1 MLSHIVSDIHEH
13 YVTEILK
20 PQLGKPGAAKPTSSS
35 DLDGD
40 GNVDSFEKKVR
51 QFVYDVRHLVRKNNI
66 PVEKAFQMRSAKTN
80 HGAAVVKTAKEKLG
94 IKSGGTAP
102 VSEEVDGEKLYSV
115 VIRYKNGTTYRKRTS
130 RSEINRLRSN
140 PNVSSVEMTKYGVDG
155 LAKKDYDGDGKDTRG
170 KTSKKK
176 LKSHG
181 LGEGFSNWRGD
192 LCEIDGEIENKKQ
205 TQITDKKVKNKIV
218 INPPLNL
225 ETHIQNLGGE
235 LINITENII
244 SDYNEID
251 IFSELNEHEI
261 SFLNDNLIDK
271 ILEEVFYEFI
281 EEGYDIDE
289 IVDILT
295 ENIDINV
302 DILNE
307 AKVTYG
313 HDTENETKT
322 DRLGKVKSGIK
333 RIGKALA
340 RGAGYVSG
348 AAVRGAKSAVK
359 EFGSGYEKGRKR
371 SSDTESSDS
380 ESRTRTRTRTSR
392 STPGLLSRIGT
403 KLKSGLKKVVGKT
416 ARSVSRGARNI
427 ARSVGEEVELWV
439 NELVEEGYD
448 LSDYTWDE
456 MYEFYLDESGLSQ
469 DTIRSARTKRQA
481 RIDADVEAG
490 RHGAAGKGMDKL
502 DRTKRQLSINKPRW
516 PGDSGR
522 STRPG
527 ESGVNKEEVEISEK
541 ITADTDMGTAIKDF
555 YGSDS
560 PQLAGRTK
568 EERREAAIAAVLTAR
583 RGGKKL
589 GEAIV
594 DQPTLAD
601 DKVRDTQNDAI
612 KKQQMQNMKAIQKKK
627 EQLERQKLRL
637 QQQDKL
643 PMHSNSY
650 EPEGELIGEGRKSNR
665 RPDRLSPSKG
675 KNYADRQIQSISWHD
690 KATRG
695 KFIPGMTTNSYE
707 PDGKLVDEG
716 KKKDG
721 SYLETDMQKRGEANV
736 KAIEDMKKTKDYA
749 DMVKSAR
756 KSMGVDEAIAG
767 LRPAS
772 ERTKNTI
779 TSAQR
784 KKQEQERKRKE
795 ELAHK
800 ARLVIA
806 GITKTAKT
814 GEVTQS
820 KPKSDAPESNRKL
833 KPGQKKDTLA
843 VKADKIIS
851 SSYEPEGEVV
861 DEARRSEKEGKG
873 SPEFQLSYPG
883 RKVQKERGDKGGRH
897 WQSGGEGGSTTERG
911 RKKSDQYSQTQ
922 RLRRLS
928 NYPEKPGKYSEMQRT
943 KRGGD
948 IGSRFD

>member
-20 PQLGKPGAAKPTSSS
+20 PQLGKTGAAKPTSSS

-115 VIRYKNGTTYRKRTS
+115 VIKYKNGTTYRKRTS
-130 RSEINRLRSN
+130 RSEINKLRSN

-155 LAKKDYDGDGKDTRG
+155 LAKKDYDGDGKIESPSKEHAGAVHNAIQRKKGGVPDGQDTRG

-205 TQITDKKVKNKIV
+205 TQIKEKKVKNKIV

-340 RGAGYVSG
+340 KGAGYVSG
-348 AAVRGAKSAVK
+348 AAVRGAKSAAK
-359 EFGSGYEKGRKR
+359 EFGSGYEKSRKR

-427 ARSVGEEVELWV
+427 ARSVGEEVE
-439 NELVEEGYD
+439 
-448 LSDYTWDE
+448 
-456 MYEFYLDESGLSQ
+456 
-469 DTIRSARTKRQA
+469 
-481 RIDADVEAG
+481 
-490 RHGAAGKGMDKL
+490 
-502 DRTKRQLSINKPRW
+502 
-516 PGDSGR
+516 
-522 STRPG
+522 
-527 ESGVNKEEVEISEK
+527 ISEK

-594 DQPTLAD
+594 DQPTPAD
-601 DKVRDTQNDAI
+601 DKVRDTQNAAI
-612 KKQQMQNMKAIQKKK
+612 KKQQMQNMKAIQRKR
-627 EQLERQKLRL
+627 EQLERQKLKL

-643 PMHSNSY
+643 PMHSDSY
-650 EPEGELIGEGRKSNR
+650 EPE
-665 RPDRLSPSKG
+665 
-675 KNYADRQIQSISWHD
+675 
-690 KATRG
+690 
-695 KFIPGMTTNSYE
+695 
-707 PDGKLVDEG
+707 GKLVDEG

-779 TSAQR
+779 TPAQR

-820 KPKSDAPESNRKL
+820 KSKSDAPESNRKL

-861 DEARRSEKEGKG
+861 DELTRFEKEKGKDFRTGKPSTPGGTWKNDPVMKHMNKVMG
-873 SPEFQLSYPG
+873 SERMGVQPRGKKKEPG
-883 RKVQKERGDKGGRH
+883 KKPPAAGEVGSGVSSPAQKVQGRRDAAERAREFV
-897 WQSGGEGGSTTERG
+897 QNTRG
-911 RKKSDQYSQTQ
+911 T
-922 RLRRLS
+922 
-928 NYPEKPGKYSEMQRT
+928 
-943 KRGGD
+943 
-948 IGSRFD
+948 

>member
-20 PQLGKPGAAKPTSSS
+20 PQLGKTGAAKPTSSS

-80 HGAAVVKTAKEKLG
+80 HGAAVIKTAKEKLG

-115 VIRYKNGTTYRKRTS
+115 VIKYKNGTTYRKRTS
-130 RSEINRLRSN
+130 RSEINKLRSN

-155 LAKKDYDGDGKDTRG
+155 LAKKDYDGDGKVESPSKEHAGAVHNAIQRKKGGVPDGQDTRG
-170 KTSKKK
+170 KTTKKK

-205 TQITDKKVKNKIV
+205 TQIKEKKVKNKIV

-348 AAVRGAKSAVK
+348 AAVRGAKSAAK

-380 ESRTRTRTRTSR
+380 ESRTRTRTSR

-427 ARSVGEEVELWV
+427 ARSVGEEVE
-439 NELVEEGYD
+439 
-448 LSDYTWDE
+448 
-456 MYEFYLDESGLSQ
+456 
-469 DTIRSARTKRQA
+469 
-481 RIDADVEAG
+481 
-490 RHGAAGKGMDKL
+490 
-502 DRTKRQLSINKPRW
+502 
-516 PGDSGR
+516 
-522 STRPG
+522 
-527 ESGVNKEEVEISEK
+527 ISEK

-568 EERREAAIAAVLTAR
+568 EQRREAAIAAVLTAR

-594 DQPTLAD
+594 DQPTPAD
-601 DKVRDTQNDAI
+601 DKVREKQNAAI
-612 KKQQMQNMKAIQKKK
+612 KKQQMQNMKMIQRKK
-627 EQLERQKLRL
+627 EQLERQNLKLK
-637 QQQDKL
+637 QQNKL
-643 PMHSNSY
+643 PIHS
-650 EPEGELIGEGRKSNR
+650 
-665 RPDRLSPSKG
+665 
-675 KNYADRQIQSISWHD
+675 
-690 KATRG
+690 
-695 KFIPGMTTNSYE
+695 SYE
-707 PDGKLVDEG
+707 PDGKL
-716 KKKDG
+716 
-721 SYLETDMQKRGEANV
+721 
-736 KAIEDMKKTKDYA
+736 
-749 DMVKSAR
+749 
-756 KSMGVDEAIAG
+756 VDEAIAG

-779 TSAQR
+779 TPAQR

-806 GITKTAKT
+806 GMTKTAKT

-861 DEARRSEKEGKG
+861 DELTRFEKEKGKDFRTGKPSTPGGTWKNDPVMRHMNKVMG
-873 SPEFQLSYPG
+873 SARMGVQPRGKKKEPG
-883 RKVQKERGDKGGRH
+883 KKPPAAGEVGSGVSSPAQKVQGRRAAAERAREFV
-897 WQSGGEGGSTTERG
+897 QNTRG
-911 RKKSDQYSQTQ
+911 T
-922 RLRRLS
+922 
-928 NYPEKPGKYSEMQRT
+928 
-943 KRGGD
+943 
-948 IGSRFD
+948 

>member
-80 HGAAVVKTAKEKLG
+80 HGAAVIKTAKEKLG

-102 VSEEVDGEKLYSV
+102 VSEEVDGEKLYSI
-115 VIRYKNGTTYRKRTS
+115 VIRYKNGTTYRKRAS

-140 PNVSSVEMTKYGVDG
+140 PNVSSVEQTSYG
-155 LAKKDYDGDGKDTRG
+155 LAKKDYDGDGKVESPSKEHAGAVHNAIQRKKGGVPDGQDTRG
-170 KTSKKK
+170 KTTKKK

-205 TQITDKKVKNKIV
+205 AQIKEKKVKNKIV

-225 ETHIQNLGGE
+225 ETNIQNLGGE

-340 RGAGYVSG
+340 KGAGYVSG
-348 AAVRGAKSAVK
+348 AAVRGAKSAAK
-359 EFGSGYEKGRKR
+359 EFGSGYEKSRKR

-380 ESRTRTRTRTSR
+380 ESRTSR

-427 ARSVGEEVELWV
+427 ARSVGEEVE
-439 NELVEEGYD
+439 
-448 LSDYTWDE
+448 
-456 MYEFYLDESGLSQ
+456 
-469 DTIRSARTKRQA
+469 
-481 RIDADVEAG
+481 
-490 RHGAAGKGMDKL
+490 
-502 DRTKRQLSINKPRW
+502 
-516 PGDSGR
+516 
-522 STRPG
+522 
-527 ESGVNKEEVEISEK
+527 ISEK

-568 EERREAAIAAVLTAR
+568 EQRREAAIAAVLTAR

-594 DQPTLAD
+594 DQPTPAD

-612 KKQQMQNMKAIQKKK
+612 KKQQMQNMKAIQRKR
-627 EQLERQKLRL
+627 EQLERQKLKL

-643 PMHSNSY
+643 PMHSDSY
-650 EPEGELIGEGRKSNR
+650 EPEG
-665 RPDRLSPSKG
+665 
-675 KNYADRQIQSISWHD
+675 
-690 KATRG
+690 
-695 KFIPGMTTNSYE
+695 
-707 PDGKLVDEG
+707 KL
-716 KKKDG
+716 
-721 SYLETDMQKRGEANV
+721 
-736 KAIEDMKKTKDYA
+736 
-749 DMVKSAR
+749 
-756 KSMGVDEAIAG
+756 VDEAIAG

-779 TSAQR
+779 TPAQR

-861 DEARRSEKEGKG
+861 DELTRFEKEKGKDFRTGKPSTPGGTWKNDPVMRHMNKVMG
-873 SPEFQLSYPG
+873 SARMGVQPRGKKKEPG
-883 RKVQKERGDKGGRH
+883 KKPPAAGEVGSGVSSPAQKVQGRRAAAERAREFV
-897 WQSGGEGGSTTERG
+897 QNTRG
-911 RKKSDQYSQTQ
+911 T
-922 RLRRLS
+922 
-928 NYPEKPGKYSEMQRT
+928 
-943 KRGGD
+943 
-948 IGSRFD
+948 

>member
-80 HGAAVVKTAKEKLG
+80 HGAAVIKTAKEKLG

-102 VSEEVDGEKLYSV
+102 VSEEVDGEKLYSI

-130 RSEINRLRSN
+130 RSEINKLRSN

-155 LAKKDYDGDGKDTRG
+155 LAKKDYDGDGKVESPSKEHAGAVHNAIQRKKGGVPDGQDTRG

-205 TQITDKKVKNKIV
+205 AQIKEKKVKNKIV

-348 AAVRGAKSAVK
+348 AAVRGAKSAAK
-359 EFGSGYEKGRKR
+359 EFGSAYEKGRKR
-371 SSDTESSDS
+371 SSDSESSDS
-380 ESRTRTRTRTSR
+380 ESRTRTRTRRTRTSR

-427 ARSVGEEVELWV
+427 ARSVG
-439 NELVEEGYD
+439 
-448 LSDYTWDE
+448 
-456 MYEFYLDESGLSQ
+456 
-469 DTIRSARTKRQA
+469 
-481 RIDADVEAG
+481 
-490 RHGAAGKGMDKL
+490 
-502 DRTKRQLSINKPRW
+502 
-516 PGDSGR
+516 
-522 STRPG
+522 
-527 ESGVNKEEVEISEK
+527 EEVEISEK

-583 RGGKKL
+583 RGGKKI

-594 DQPTLAD
+594 DQPTPAD
-601 DKVRDTQNDAI
+601 DKVREKQNAAI
-612 KKQQMQNMKAIQKKK
+612 KKQQMQNMKTIQRKR
-627 EQLERQKLRL
+627 EQLERQKLKL

-643 PMHSNSY
+643 PMHSDSY

-861 DEARRSEKEGKG
+861 DELTRFEKEKGKDFRTGKPSTPGGTWKNDPVMRHMNKVMG
-873 SPEFQLSYPG
+873 SERMGVQPRGKKKESGKKPPAAGEVGSGVSSPAQ
-883 RKVQKERGDKGGRH
+883 KVQGRRDAAERAREFV
-897 WQSGGEGGSTTERG
+897 QNTRG
-911 RKKSDQYSQTQ
+911 T
-922 RLRRLS
+922 
-928 NYPEKPGKYSEMQRT
+928 
-943 KRGGD
+943 
-948 IGSRFD
+948 

>member
-80 HGAAVVKTAKEKLG
+80 YGAAVVKTAKEKLG

-155 LAKKDYDGDGKDTRG
+155 LAKKDYDGDGKIESPSKEHAGAVHNAIQRATGGTPDGKDTRG

-205 TQITDKKVKNKIV
+205 TQIKEKKVKNKIV

-348 AAVRGAKSAVK
+348 AAVRGAKSAAK
-359 EFGSGYEKGRKR
+359 EFGSAYEKSRKR

-380 ESRTRTRTRTSR
+380 ESRTSR

-427 ARSVGEEVELWV
+427 ARSVG
-439 NELVEEGYD
+439 
-448 LSDYTWDE
+448 
-456 MYEFYLDESGLSQ
+456 
-469 DTIRSARTKRQA
+469 
-481 RIDADVEAG
+481 
-490 RHGAAGKGMDKL
+490 
-502 DRTKRQLSINKPRW
+502 
-516 PGDSGR
+516 
-522 STRPG
+522 
-527 ESGVNKEEVEISEK
+527 EEVEISEK

-594 DQPTLAD
+594 DQPTPAD

-612 KKQQMQNMKAIQKKK
+612 KKQQMQNMKAIQRKR
-627 EQLERQKLRL
+627 EQLERQKLKL

-643 PMHSNSY
+643 PMHS
-650 EPEGELIGEGRKSNR
+650 
-665 RPDRLSPSKG
+665 D
-675 KNYADRQIQSISWHD
+675 
-690 KATRG
+690 
-695 KFIPGMTTNSYE
+695 SYE
-707 PDGKLVDEG
+707 PDGKL
-716 KKKDG
+716 
-721 SYLETDMQKRGEANV
+721 
-736 KAIEDMKKTKDYA
+736 
-749 DMVKSAR
+749 
-756 KSMGVDEAIAG
+756 VDEAIAG

-779 TSAQR
+779 TPAQR

-861 DEARRSEKEGKG
+861 DELTRFEKEKGKDFRTGKPSTPGGTWKNDPVMKHMNKVMG
-873 SPEFQLSYPG
+873 SARMGVQPRGKKKEPG
-883 RKVQKERGDKGGRH
+883 KKPPAAGEVGSGVSSPAQKVQGRRDAAERARKFVQD
-897 WQSGGEGGSTTERG
+897 TRG
-911 RKKSDQYSQTQ
+911 T
-922 RLRRLS
+922 
-928 NYPEKPGKYSEMQRT
+928 
-943 KRGGD
+943 
-948 IGSRFD
+948 

>member
-20 PQLGKPGAAKPTSSS
+20 PQLGKTGAAKPTSSS

-155 LAKKDYDGDGKDTRG
+155 LAKKDYDGDGKVESPSKEHAGAVHNAIQRKKGGVPDGQDTRG

-205 TQITDKKVKNKIV
+205 TQIKEKKVKNKIV

-348 AAVRGAKSAVK
+348 AAVRGAKSAAK
-359 EFGSGYEKGRKR
+359 EFGSAYEKGRKR

-380 ESRTRTRTRTSR
+380 ESRTRTSR

-427 ARSVGEEVELWV
+427 ARSVGEEVE
-439 NELVEEGYD
+439 
-448 LSDYTWDE
+448 
-456 MYEFYLDESGLSQ
+456 
-469 DTIRSARTKRQA
+469 
-481 RIDADVEAG
+481 
-490 RHGAAGKGMDKL
+490 
-502 DRTKRQLSINKPRW
+502 
-516 PGDSGR
+516 
-522 STRPG
+522 
-527 ESGVNKEEVEISEK
+527 ISEK
-541 ITADTDMGTAIKDF
+541 ITADTDMGTAIRDF

-583 RGGKKL
+583 RGGKKI

-594 DQPTLAD
+594 DQPTPAD
-601 DKVRDTQNDAI
+601 DKVREKQNAAI
-612 KKQQMQNMKAIQKKK
+612 KKQQMQNMKAIQRKR
-627 EQLERQKLRL
+627 EQLERQKLKL

-643 PMHSNSY
+643 PMHSDSY
-650 EPEGELIGEGRKSNR
+650 ELE
-665 RPDRLSPSKG
+665 
-675 KNYADRQIQSISWHD
+675 
-690 KATRG
+690 
-695 KFIPGMTTNSYE
+695 
-707 PDGKLVDEG
+707 GKL
-716 KKKDG
+716 
-721 SYLETDMQKRGEANV
+721 
-736 KAIEDMKKTKDYA
+736 
-749 DMVKSAR
+749 
-756 KSMGVDEAIAG
+756 VDEAIAG

-779 TSAQR
+779 TPAQR

-861 DEARRSEKEGKG
+861 DELTRFEKEKGKDFRTGKPSTPGGTWKNDPVMRHMNKVMG
-873 SPEFQLSYPG
+873 SARMGVQPRGKKKEPG
-883 RKVQKERGDKGGRH
+883 KKPPAAGEVGSGVSSPAQKVQGRRAAAERAREFV
-897 WQSGGEGGSTTERG
+897 QNTRG
-911 RKKSDQYSQTQ
+911 T
-922 RLRRLS
+922 
-928 NYPEKPGKYSEMQRT
+928 
-943 KRGGD
+943 
-948 IGSRFD
+948 

>member
-20 PQLGKPGAAKPTSSS
+20 PQLGKTGAAKPTSSS

-155 LAKKDYDGDGKDTRG
+155 LAKKDYDGDGKIESPSKEHAGAVHNAIQRATGGTPDGKDTRG

-205 TQITDKKVKNKIV
+205 TQIKEKKVKNKIV

-313 HDTENETKT
+313 HYTENETKT

-333 RIGKALA
+333 RVGKALA

-348 AAVRGAKSAVK
+348 AAVRGAKSAAK

-380 ESRTRTRTRTSR
+380 ESRTSR

-416 ARSVSRGARNI
+416 ARTVSRGARNI
-427 ARSVGEEVELWV
+427 ARSVG
-439 NELVEEGYD
+439 
-448 LSDYTWDE
+448 
-456 MYEFYLDESGLSQ
+456 
-469 DTIRSARTKRQA
+469 
-481 RIDADVEAG
+481 
-490 RHGAAGKGMDKL
+490 
-502 DRTKRQLSINKPRW
+502 
-516 PGDSGR
+516 
-522 STRPG
+522 
-527 ESGVNKEEVEISEK
+527 EEVEISEK
-541 ITADTDMGTAIKDF
+541 ITADTDMGTAIRDF

-594 DQPTLAD
+594 DQPTPAD
-601 DKVRDTQNDAI
+601 DKVRDTQNAAI
-612 KKQQMQNMKAIQKKK
+612 KKQQMQNMKAIQRKR
-627 EQLERQKLRL
+627 EQLERQKLKL

-643 PMHSNSY
+643 PMHS
-650 EPEGELIGEGRKSNR
+650 
-665 RPDRLSPSKG
+665 D
-675 KNYADRQIQSISWHD
+675 
-690 KATRG
+690 
-695 KFIPGMTTNSYE
+695 SYE

-779 TSAQR
+779 TPAQR

-820 KPKSDAPESNRKL
+820 KSKSNAPESNRKL

-861 DEARRSEKEGKG
+861 DELTRFEKEKGKDFRTGKPSTPGGTWKNDPVMRHMNKVMG
-873 SPEFQLSYPG
+873 SARMGVQPRGKKKEPG
-883 RKVQKERGDKGGRH
+883 KKPPAAGEVGSGVSSPAQKVQGRRAAAERAREFV
-897 WQSGGEGGSTTERG
+897 QNTRG
-911 RKKSDQYSQTQ
+911 T
-922 RLRRLS
+922 
-928 NYPEKPGKYSEMQRT
+928 
-943 KRGGD
+943 
-948 IGSRFD
+948 

>member
-20 PQLGKPGAAKPTSSS
+20 PQLGKTGAAKPTSSS

-155 LAKKDYDGDGKDTRG
+155 LAKKDYDGDGKIESPSKEHAGAVHNAIQRKKGGVPDGQDTRG
-170 KTSKKK
+170 KTTKKK

-205 TQITDKKVKNKIV
+205 AQIKEKKVKNKIV

-225 ETHIQNLGGE
+225 ETNIQNLGGE

-333 RIGKALA
+333 RVGKALA
-340 RGAGYVSG
+340 KGAGYVSG
-348 AAVRGAKSAVK
+348 AAVRGAKSAAK
-359 EFGSGYEKGRKR
+359 EFGSGYEKSRER

-380 ESRTRTRTRTSR
+380 ESRTRTSR

-427 ARSVGEEVELWV
+427 ARSVG
-439 NELVEEGYD
+439 
-448 LSDYTWDE
+448 
-456 MYEFYLDESGLSQ
+456 
-469 DTIRSARTKRQA
+469 
-481 RIDADVEAG
+481 
-490 RHGAAGKGMDKL
+490 
-502 DRTKRQLSINKPRW
+502 
-516 PGDSGR
+516 
-522 STRPG
+522 
-527 ESGVNKEEVEISEK
+527 EEVEISEK

-594 DQPTLAD
+594 DQPTPAD

-612 KKQQMQNMKAIQKKK
+612 KKQQMQNMKAIQRKR
-627 EQLERQKLRL
+627 EQLERQKLKL

-861 DEARRSEKEGKG
+861 DELTRFEKEKGKDFRTGKPSTPGGTWKNDPVMRHMNKVMG
-873 SPEFQLSYPG
+873 SARMGVQPRGKKKEPG
-883 RKVQKERGDKGGRH
+883 KKPPAAGEVGSGVSSPAQKVQGRRAAAERAREFV
-897 WQSGGEGGSTTERG
+897 QNTRG
-911 RKKSDQYSQTQ
+911 T
-922 RLRRLS
+922 
-928 NYPEKPGKYSEMQRT
+928 
-943 KRGGD
+943 
-948 IGSRFD
+948 

>member
-1 MLSHIVSDIHEH
+1 
-13 YVTEILK
+13 
-20 PQLGKPGAAKPTSSS
+20 
-35 DLDGD
+35 
-40 GNVDSFEKKVR
+40 
-51 QFVYDVRHLVRKNNI
+51 
-66 PVEKAFQMRSAKTN
+66 
-80 HGAAVVKTAKEKLG
+80 
-94 IKSGGTAP
+94 
-102 VSEEVDGEKLYSV
+102 
-115 VIRYKNGTTYRKRTS
+115 
-130 RSEINRLRSN
+130 
-140 PNVSSVEMTKYGVDG
+140 MTKYGVDG
-155 LAKKDYDGDGKDTRG
+155 LAKKDYDGDGKVESPSKEHAGAVHNAIQRKKGGVPDGQDTRG
-170 KTSKKK
+170 KTTKKK

-205 TQITDKKVKNKIV
+205 TQIKEKKVKNKIV

-313 HDTENETKT
+313 HDTKNETKT

-340 RGAGYVSG
+340 KGAGYVSG
-348 AAVRGAKSAVK
+348 AAVRGAKSAAK

-371 SSDTESSDS
+371 SSDSESSDS

-427 ARSVGEEVELWV
+427 ARSVGEEVEIDESMVSGPRKDKMLSLANHPRTTSRDRGNIHNIAVRNDTGPSYRKKSTGGKGSRFPGYGDIGAGNKAARRAGNEPMRGDTRKEEVELWV
-439 NELVEEGYD
+439 NSLIEEGYD

-456 MYEFYLDESGLSQ
+456 MYEFYLDEGLGSAIRRIFSGKKKEEAPKPESRGAELRRRHNVGPE
-469 DTIRSARTKRQA
+469 RSETSAKRK
-481 RIDADVEAG
+481 I
-490 RHGAAGKGMDKL
+490 L
-502 DRTKRQLSINKPRW
+502 DRSQAQVKAAKKQVEIGNASKSYADTAKSAHDRYLKAGYSKYGADDARGRGNKARKRAAAL
-516 PGDSGR
+516 
-522 STRPG
+522 
-527 ESGVNKEEVEISEK
+527 NKEEFEYIVDALIEEGYDLSDYTWNEMYDVCLDEIW
-541 ITADTDMGTAIKDF
+541 
-555 YGSDS
+555 
-560 PQLAGRTK
+560 QLD
-568 EERREAAIAAVLTAR
+568 
-583 RGGKKL
+583 
-589 GEAIV
+589 EAIV
-594 DQPTLAD
+594 DQPTPAD
-601 DKVRDTQNDAI
+601 DKVREKQNAAI
-612 KKQQMQNMKAIQKKK
+612 KKQQMQNMKTIQRRK
-627 EQLERQKLRL
+627 EQLERQKLKL

-650 EPEGELIGEGRKSNR
+650 EPEG
-665 RPDRLSPSKG
+665 
-675 KNYADRQIQSISWHD
+675 Q
-690 KATRG
+690 
-695 KFIPGMTTNSYE
+695 
-707 PDGKLVDEG
+707 V
-716 KKKDG
+716 
-721 SYLETDMQKRGEANV
+721 
-736 KAIEDMKKTKDYA
+736 
-749 DMVKSAR
+749 
-756 KSMGVDEAIAG
+756 VDEAIKG

-772 ERTKNTI
+772 ERTKNAI
-779 TSAQR
+779 TPAQR

-806 GITKTAKT
+806 GMTKTAKS
-814 GEVTQS
+814 GEVTKS
-820 KPKSDAPESNRKL
+820 KQKSAAPESNRKL

-851 SSYEPEGEVV
+851 SSYKLGGPTISEGGEDVRK
-861 DEARRSEKEGKG
+861 DTDREERYGASRSRGRGGVTRDSRGRVIMRNPKYRPSNDPRMGSDGKNDNDG
-873 SPEFQLSYPG
+873 QSEFWSRMQ
-883 RKVQKERGDKGGRH
+883 GGR
-897 WQSGGEGGSTTERG
+897 
-911 RKKSDQYSQTQ
+911 
-922 RLRRLS
+922 
-928 NYPEKPGKYSEMQRT
+928 
-943 KRGGD
+943 
-948 IGSRFD
+948 

>member
-20 PQLGKPGAAKPTSSS
+20 PQLGKTGAAKPTSSS

-155 LAKKDYDGDGKDTRG
+155 LAKKDYDGDGKVESPSKEHAGAVHNAIQRATGGTPDGKDTRG

-205 TQITDKKVKNKIV
+205 TQIKEKKVKNKIV

-313 HDTENETKT
+313 HYTENETKT

-340 RGAGYVSG
+340 KGAGYVSG
-348 AAVRGAKSAVK
+348 AAVRGAKSAAK

-380 ESRTRTRTRTSR
+380 ESRTSR

-427 ARSVGEEVELWV
+427 ARSVG
-439 NELVEEGYD
+439 
-448 LSDYTWDE
+448 
-456 MYEFYLDESGLSQ
+456 
-469 DTIRSARTKRQA
+469 
-481 RIDADVEAG
+481 
-490 RHGAAGKGMDKL
+490 
-502 DRTKRQLSINKPRW
+502 
-516 PGDSGR
+516 
-522 STRPG
+522 
-527 ESGVNKEEVEISEK
+527 EEVEISEK

-594 DQPTLAD
+594 DQPTPAD

-612 KKQQMQNMKAIQKKK
+612 KKQQMQNMKAIQRKR
-627 EQLERQKLRL
+627 EQLERQKLKL

-643 PMHSNSY
+643 PMHS
-650 EPEGELIGEGRKSNR
+650 
-665 RPDRLSPSKG
+665 D
-675 KNYADRQIQSISWHD
+675 
-690 KATRG
+690 
-695 KFIPGMTTNSYE
+695 SYE
-707 PDGKLVDEG
+707 PDGKLVDEALQLM
-716 KKKDG
+716 KQLQVFVQHLK
-721 SYLETDMQKRGEANV
+721 EQKIQSLQHKEKSKSKSV
-736 KAIEDMKKTKDYA
+736 K
-749 DMVKSAR
+749 
-756 KSMGVDEAIAG
+756 
-767 LRPAS
+767 
-772 ERTKNTI
+772 
-779 TSAQR
+779 
-784 KKQEQERKRKE
+784 ERK
-795 ELAHK
+795 
-800 ARLVIA
+800 
-806 GITKTAKT
+806 
-814 GEVTQS
+814 
-820 KPKSDAPESNRKL
+820 N
-833 KPGQKKDTLA
+833 
-843 VKADKIIS
+843 
-851 SSYEPEGEVV
+851 
-861 DEARRSEKEGKG
+861 
-873 SPEFQLSYPG
+873 
-883 RKVQKERGDKGGRH
+883 
-897 WQSGGEGGSTTERG
+897 
-911 RKKSDQYSQTQ
+911 
-922 RLRRLS
+922 
-928 NYPEKPGKYSEMQRT
+928 
-943 KRGGD
+943 
-948 IGSRFD
+948 

>member
-80 HGAAVVKTAKEKLG
+80 YGAAVVKTAKEKLG

-155 LAKKDYDGDGKDTRG
+155 LAKKDYDGDGKIESPSKEHAGAVHNAIQRATGGTPDGKDTRG

-205 TQITDKKVKNKIV
+205 TQIKEKKVKNKIV

-340 RGAGYVSG
+340 KGAGYVSG
-348 AAVRGAKSAVK
+348 AAVRGAKSAAK
-359 EFGSGYEKGRKR
+359 EFGSGYEKSRKR

-380 ESRTRTRTRTSR
+380 ESRTRTRTRRTRTSR

-594 DQPTLAD
+594 DQPTPAD
-601 DKVRDTQNDAI
+601 DKVREKQNAAI
-612 KKQQMQNMKAIQKKK
+612 KKQQMQNMKTIQRKR
-627 EQLERQKLRL
+627 EQLERQKLKL

-643 PMHSNSY
+643 PMHSDSY
-650 EPEGELIGEGRKSNR
+650 EPEG
-665 RPDRLSPSKG
+665 
-675 KNYADRQIQSISWHD
+675 
-690 KATRG
+690 
-695 KFIPGMTTNSYE
+695 
-707 PDGKLVDEG
+707 KL
-716 KKKDG
+716 
-721 SYLETDMQKRGEANV
+721 
-736 KAIEDMKKTKDYA
+736 
-749 DMVKSAR
+749 
-756 KSMGVDEAIAG
+756 VDEAIAG

-779 TSAQR
+779 TPAQR

-861 DEARRSEKEGKG
+861 DELTRFEKEKGKDFRTGKPSTPGGTWKNDPVMRHMNKVMG
-873 SPEFQLSYPG
+873 SERMGVQPRGKKKESGKKPPAAGEVGSGVSSPAQ
-883 RKVQKERGDKGGRH
+883 KVQGRRAAAERAREFV
-897 WQSGGEGGSTTERG
+897 QNTRG
-911 RKKSDQYSQTQ
+911 T
-922 RLRRLS
+922 
-928 NYPEKPGKYSEMQRT
+928 
-943 KRGGD
+943 
-948 IGSRFD
+948 

>member
-20 PQLGKPGAAKPTSSS
+20 PQLGKTGAAKPTSS

-80 HGAAVVKTAKEKLG
+80 HGAAVIKTAKEKLG

-115 VIRYKNGTTYRKRTS
+115 VIRYKNGTTYRKRAS

-140 PNVSSVEMTKYGVDG
+140 PNVSSVEQTSYG
-155 LAKKDYDGDGKDTRG
+155 LAKKDYDGDGKVESPSKEHAGAVHNAIQRKKGGVPDGQDTRG
-170 KTSKKK
+170 KTTKKK

-205 TQITDKKVKNKIV
+205 AQIKEKKVKNKIV

-225 ETHIQNLGGE
+225 ETNIQNLGGE

-333 RIGKALA
+333 RVGKALA
-340 RGAGYVSG
+340 KGAGYVSG
-348 AAVRGAKSAVK
+348 AAVRGAKSAAK
-359 EFGSGYEKGRKR
+359 EFGSAYEKGRKR
-371 SSDTESSDS
+371 SSDSESSDS

-427 ARSVGEEVELWV
+427 ARSVG
-439 NELVEEGYD
+439 
-448 LSDYTWDE
+448 
-456 MYEFYLDESGLSQ
+456 
-469 DTIRSARTKRQA
+469 
-481 RIDADVEAG
+481 
-490 RHGAAGKGMDKL
+490 
-502 DRTKRQLSINKPRW
+502 
-516 PGDSGR
+516 
-522 STRPG
+522 
-527 ESGVNKEEVEISEK
+527 EEVEISEK

-594 DQPTLAD
+594 DQPTPAD

-612 KKQQMQNMKAIQKKK
+612 KKQQMQNMKAIQRKR
-627 EQLERQKLRL
+627 EQLERQKLKL

-643 PMHSNSY
+643 PMHS
-650 EPEGELIGEGRKSNR
+650 
-665 RPDRLSPSKG
+665 D
-675 KNYADRQIQSISWHD
+675 
-690 KATRG
+690 
-695 KFIPGMTTNSYE
+695 SYE

-779 TSAQR
+779 TPAQR

-806 GITKTAKT
+806 GMTKTAKT

-833 KPGQKKDTLA
+833 KPRQKKDTLA

-861 DEARRSEKEGKG
+861 DELTRFEKEKGKDFRTGKSSTPGGTWKNDPVMRHMNKVMG
-873 SPEFQLSYPG
+873 SERMGVQPRGKKKESGKKPPAAGEVGSGVSSPAQ
-883 RKVQKERGDKGGRH
+883 KVQGRRAAAERAREFV
-897 WQSGGEGGSTTERG
+897 QNTRG
-911 RKKSDQYSQTQ
+911 T
-922 RLRRLS
+922 
-928 NYPEKPGKYSEMQRT
+928 
-943 KRGGD
+943 
-948 IGSRFD
+948 

>member
-80 HGAAVVKTAKEKLG
+80 YGAAVVKTAKEKLG

-102 VSEEVDGEKLYSV
+102 VSEEVDGEKLYSI
-115 VIRYKNGTTYRKRTS
+115 VIRYKNGTTYRKRAS

-155 LAKKDYDGDGKDTRG
+155 LAKKDYDGDGKIESPSKEHAGAVHNAIQRATGGTPDGKDTRG

-205 TQITDKKVKNKIV
+205 TQIKEKKVKNKIV

-348 AAVRGAKSAVK
+348 AAVRGAKSAAK
-359 EFGSGYEKGRKR
+359 EFGSAYEKGRKR
-371 SSDTESSDS
+371 SSDSESSDS
-380 ESRTRTRTRTSR
+380 ESRTRTSR

-416 ARSVSRGARNI
+416 ARTVSRGARNI
-427 ARSVGEEVELWV
+427 ARSVG
-439 NELVEEGYD
+439 
-448 LSDYTWDE
+448 
-456 MYEFYLDESGLSQ
+456 
-469 DTIRSARTKRQA
+469 
-481 RIDADVEAG
+481 
-490 RHGAAGKGMDKL
+490 
-502 DRTKRQLSINKPRW
+502 
-516 PGDSGR
+516 
-522 STRPG
+522 
-527 ESGVNKEEVEISEK
+527 EEVEISEK
-541 ITADTDMGTAIKDF
+541 ITADTDMGTAIRDF

-583 RGGKKL
+583 RGGKKI

-594 DQPTLAD
+594 DQPTPAD
-601 DKVRDTQNDAI
+601 DKVREKQNAAI
-612 KKQQMQNMKAIQKKK
+612 KKQQMQNMKTIQRKR
-627 EQLERQKLRL
+627 EQLERQKLKL

-643 PMHSNSY
+643 PMHSDSY
-650 EPEGELIGEGRKSNR
+650 EPE
-665 RPDRLSPSKG
+665 
-675 KNYADRQIQSISWHD
+675 
-690 KATRG
+690 
-695 KFIPGMTTNSYE
+695 
-707 PDGKLVDEG
+707 GKLVDEG
-716 KKKDG
+716 KKKNG

-843 VKADKIIS
+843 LKADKIIS

-861 DEARRSEKEGKG
+861 DELTRFEKEKGKDFRTGKPSTPGGTWKNDPVMRHMNKVMG
-873 SPEFQLSYPG
+873 SARMGVQPRGKKKEPG
-883 RKVQKERGDKGGRH
+883 KKPPAAGEVGSGVSSPAQKVQGRRDAAERARKFVQD
-897 WQSGGEGGSTTERG
+897 TRG
-911 RKKSDQYSQTQ
+911 T
-922 RLRRLS
+922 
-928 NYPEKPGKYSEMQRT
+928 
-943 KRGGD
+943 
-948 IGSRFD
+948 

>member
-80 HGAAVVKTAKEKLG
+80 YGAAVVKTAKEKLG

-102 VSEEVDGEKLYSV
+102 VSEEVDGEKLYSI
-115 VIRYKNGTTYRKRTS
+115 VIRYKNGTTYRKRAS

-155 LAKKDYDGDGKDTRG
+155 LAKKDYDGDGKIESPSKEHAGAVHNAIQRATGGTPDGKDTRG

-205 TQITDKKVKNKIV
+205 TQIKEKKVKNKIV

-348 AAVRGAKSAVK
+348 AAVRGAKSAAK
-359 EFGSGYEKGRKR
+359 EFGSAYEKGRKR

-380 ESRTRTRTRTSR
+380 ESRTRTSR

-416 ARSVSRGARNI
+416 ARTVSRGARNI
-427 ARSVGEEVELWV
+427 ARSVG
-439 NELVEEGYD
+439 
-448 LSDYTWDE
+448 
-456 MYEFYLDESGLSQ
+456 
-469 DTIRSARTKRQA
+469 
-481 RIDADVEAG
+481 
-490 RHGAAGKGMDKL
+490 
-502 DRTKRQLSINKPRW
+502 
-516 PGDSGR
+516 
-522 STRPG
+522 
-527 ESGVNKEEVEISEK
+527 EEVEISEK
-541 ITADTDMGTAIKDF
+541 ITADTDMGTAIRDF

-583 RGGKKL
+583 RGGKKI

-594 DQPTLAD
+594 DQPTPAD
-601 DKVRDTQNDAI
+601 DKVREKQNAAI
-612 KKQQMQNMKAIQKKK
+612 KKQQMQNMKTIQRKR
-627 EQLERQKLRL
+627 EQLERQKLKL

-643 PMHSNSY
+643 PMHSDSY
-650 EPEGELIGEGRKSNR
+650 EPEG
-665 RPDRLSPSKG
+665 
-675 KNYADRQIQSISWHD
+675 
-690 KATRG
+690 
-695 KFIPGMTTNSYE
+695 
-707 PDGKLVDEG
+707 KL
-716 KKKDG
+716 
-721 SYLETDMQKRGEANV
+721 
-736 KAIEDMKKTKDYA
+736 
-749 DMVKSAR
+749 
-756 KSMGVDEAIAG
+756 VDEAIAG

-779 TSAQR
+779 TPAQR

-861 DEARRSEKEGKG
+861 DELTRFEKEKGKDFRTGKPSTPGGTWKNDPVMRHMNKVMG
-873 SPEFQLSYPG
+873 SARMGVQPRGKKKESGKKPPAAGEVGSGVSSPAQ
-883 RKVQKERGDKGGRH
+883 KVQGRRAAAERAREFV
-897 WQSGGEGGSTTERG
+897 QNTRG
-911 RKKSDQYSQTQ
+911 T
-922 RLRRLS
+922 
-928 NYPEKPGKYSEMQRT
+928 
-943 KRGGD
+943 
-948 IGSRFD
+948 

>member
-102 VSEEVDGEKLYSV
+102 VSEEVDGEKLYSI

-205 TQITDKKVKNKIV
+205 TQITDKKTIDNHKSRRV
-218 INPPLNL
+218 ILNPPLNL

-456 MYEFYLDESGLSQ
+456 MYEFYLDEDAGIVSGLAGLALGAKGARYAAKHTKRLRDYPKNFVKGMIDPRTYVPKKKKEQNEEVELWVNELVEEGYDLSDYTWDEMYEFYLDESGLSQ

-583 RGGKKL
+583 RGGKKI

-594 DQPTLAD
+594 DQPTPAD
-601 DKVRDTQNDAI
+601 DKVREKQNAAI
-612 KKQQMQNMKAIQKKK
+612 KKQQMQNMKTIQRKR
-627 EQLERQKLRL
+627 EQLERQKLKL

-643 PMHSNSY
+643 PMHSDSY
-650 EPEGELIGEGRKSNR
+650 ELE
-665 RPDRLSPSKG
+665 
-675 KNYADRQIQSISWHD
+675 
-690 KATRG
+690 
-695 KFIPGMTTNSYE
+695 
-707 PDGKLVDEG
+707 GKL
-716 KKKDG
+716 
-721 SYLETDMQKRGEANV
+721 
-736 KAIEDMKKTKDYA
+736 
-749 DMVKSAR
+749 
-756 KSMGVDEAIAG
+756 VDEAIAG

-779 TSAQR
+779 TPAQR

>member
-20 PQLGKPGAAKPTSSS
+20 PQLGKTGAAKPTSSS

-155 LAKKDYDGDGKDTRG
+155 LAKKDYDGDGKVESPSKEHAGAVHNAIQRKKGGVPDGQDTRG
-170 KTSKKK
+170 KTTKKK

-205 TQITDKKVKNKIV
+205 AQIKEKKVKNKIV

-225 ETHIQNLGGE
+225 ETNIQNLGGE

-333 RIGKALA
+333 RVGKALA
-340 RGAGYVSG
+340 KGAGYVSG
-348 AAVRGAKSAVK
+348 AAVRGAKSAAK
-359 EFGSGYEKGRKR
+359 EFGSGYEKSRKR

-380 ESRTRTRTRTSR
+380 ESRTRTRTSR

-427 ARSVGEEVELWV
+427 ARSVG
-439 NELVEEGYD
+439 
-448 LSDYTWDE
+448 
-456 MYEFYLDESGLSQ
+456 
-469 DTIRSARTKRQA
+469 
-481 RIDADVEAG
+481 
-490 RHGAAGKGMDKL
+490 
-502 DRTKRQLSINKPRW
+502 
-516 PGDSGR
+516 
-522 STRPG
+522 
-527 ESGVNKEEVEISEK
+527 EEVEISEK

-594 DQPTLAD
+594 DQPTPAD
-601 DKVRDTQNDAI
+601 DKVRDTQNAAI
-612 KKQQMQNMKAIQKKK
+612 KKQQMQNMKAIQRKR
-627 EQLERQKLRL
+627 EQLERQKLKL

-643 PMHSNSY
+643 PMHSDSY

-707 PDGKLVDEG
+707 PEGKLVDEG

-779 TSAQR
+779 TPAQR

-820 KPKSDAPESNRKL
+820 KSKSNAPESNRKL
-833 KPGQKKDTLA
+833 KPRQKKDTLA

-861 DEARRSEKEGKG
+861 DELTRFEKEKGKDFRTGKPSTPGGTWKNDPVMRHMNKVMG
-873 SPEFQLSYPG
+873 SARMGVQPRGKKKEPG
-883 RKVQKERGDKGGRH
+883 KKPPAAGEVGSGVSSPAQKVQGRRAAAERAREFV
-897 WQSGGEGGSTTERG
+897 QNTRG
-911 RKKSDQYSQTQ
+911 T
-922 RLRRLS
+922 
-928 NYPEKPGKYSEMQRT
+928 
-943 KRGGD
+943 
-948 IGSRFD
+948 

>member
-20 PQLGKPGAAKPTSSS
+20 PQLGKTGAAKPTSSS

-80 HGAAVVKTAKEKLG
+80 HGAAVIKTAKEKLG

-115 VIRYKNGTTYRKRTS
+115 VIKYKNGTTYRKRTS
-130 RSEINRLRSN
+130 RSEINKLRSN

-155 LAKKDYDGDGKDTRG
+155 LAKKDYDGDGKVESPSKEHAGAVHNAIQRKKGGVPDGQDTRG
-170 KTSKKK
+170 KTTKKK

-205 TQITDKKVKNKIV
+205 AQIKEKKVKNKIV

-225 ETHIQNLGGE
+225 ETNIQNLGGE

-333 RIGKALA
+333 RVGKALA
-340 RGAGYVSG
+340 KGAGYVSG
-348 AAVRGAKSAVK
+348 AAVRGAKSAAK
-359 EFGSGYEKGRKR
+359 EFGSAYEKGRKR
-371 SSDTESSDS
+371 SSDSESSDS

-427 ARSVGEEVELWV
+427 ARSVG
-439 NELVEEGYD
+439 
-448 LSDYTWDE
+448 
-456 MYEFYLDESGLSQ
+456 
-469 DTIRSARTKRQA
+469 
-481 RIDADVEAG
+481 
-490 RHGAAGKGMDKL
+490 
-502 DRTKRQLSINKPRW
+502 
-516 PGDSGR
+516 
-522 STRPG
+522 
-527 ESGVNKEEVEISEK
+527 EEVEISEK

-594 DQPTLAD
+594 DQPTPAD

-861 DEARRSEKEGKG
+861 DELTRFEKEKGKDFRTGKSSTPGGTWKNDPVMRHMNKVMG
-873 SPEFQLSYPG
+873 SARMGVQPRGKKKEPG
-883 RKVQKERGDKGGRH
+883 KKPPAAGEVGSGVSSPAQKVQGRRAAAERAREFV
-897 WQSGGEGGSTTERG
+897 QNTRG
-911 RKKSDQYSQTQ
+911 T
-922 RLRRLS
+922 
-928 NYPEKPGKYSEMQRT
+928 
-943 KRGGD
+943 
-948 IGSRFD
+948 

>member
-20 PQLGKPGAAKPTSSS
+20 PQLGKTGAAKPTSSS

-130 RSEINRLRSN
+130 RSEINKLRSN

-155 LAKKDYDGDGKDTRG
+155 LAKKDYDGDGKVESPSKEHAGAVHNAIQRKKGGVPDGQDTRG

-205 TQITDKKVKNKIV
+205 TQIKEKKVKNKIV

-313 HDTENETKT
+313 HYTENEIKT

-333 RIGKALA
+333 RVGKALA
-340 RGAGYVSG
+340 KGAGYVSG
-348 AAVRGAKSAVK
+348 AAVRGAKSAAK
-359 EFGSGYEKGRKR
+359 EFGSGYEKSRKR

-380 ESRTRTRTRTSR
+380 ESRTRTSR

-427 ARSVGEEVELWV
+427 ARSVGEEVE
-439 NELVEEGYD
+439 
-448 LSDYTWDE
+448 
-456 MYEFYLDESGLSQ
+456 
-469 DTIRSARTKRQA
+469 
-481 RIDADVEAG
+481 
-490 RHGAAGKGMDKL
+490 
-502 DRTKRQLSINKPRW
+502 
-516 PGDSGR
+516 
-522 STRPG
+522 
-527 ESGVNKEEVEISEK
+527 ISEK

-568 EERREAAIAAVLTAR
+568 EQRREAAIAAVLTAR

-594 DQPTLAD
+594 DQPTPAD
-601 DKVRDTQNDAI
+601 DKVREKQNAAI
-612 KKQQMQNMKAIQKKK
+612 KKQQMQNMKTIQRKR
-627 EQLERQKLRL
+627 EQLERQKLKL

-643 PMHSNSY
+643 PMHS
-650 EPEGELIGEGRKSNR
+650 
-665 RPDRLSPSKG
+665 D
-675 KNYADRQIQSISWHD
+675 
-690 KATRG
+690 
-695 KFIPGMTTNSYE
+695 SYE

-736 KAIEDMKKTKDYA
+736 KSIEDMKKTKDYA

-779 TSAQR
+779 TPAQR

-861 DEARRSEKEGKG
+861 DELTRFEKEKGKDFRTGKPSTPGGTWKNDPVMRHMNKVMG
-873 SPEFQLSYPG
+873 SARMGVQPRGKKKEPG
-883 RKVQKERGDKGGRH
+883 KKPPAAGEVGSGVSSPAQKVQGRRAAAERAREFV
-897 WQSGGEGGSTTERG
+897 QNTRG
-911 RKKSDQYSQTQ
+911 T
-922 RLRRLS
+922 
-928 NYPEKPGKYSEMQRT
+928 
-943 KRGGD
+943 
-948 IGSRFD
+948 

>member
-20 PQLGKPGAAKPTSSS
+20 PQLGKTGAAKPTSSS

-80 HGAAVVKTAKEKLG
+80 HGAAVIKTAKEKLG

-115 VIRYKNGTTYRKRTS
+115 VIKYRNGTTYRKRTS
-130 RSEINRLRSN
+130 RSEINKLRSN

-155 LAKKDYDGDGKDTRG
+155 LAKKDYDGDGKIESPSKEHAGAVHNAIQRKKGGTPDGKDTRG

-192 LCEIDGEIENKKQ
+192 LCEIDGEIENKERA
-205 TQITDKKVKNKIV
+205 QIKEKKIKNKIV

-333 RIGKALA
+333 RVGKALA
-340 RGAGYVSG
+340 KGAGYVSG
-348 AAVRGAKSAVK
+348 AAIRGAKSAAK
-359 EFGSGYEKGRKR
+359 EFGSAYEKGHKR

-427 ARSVGEEVELWV
+427 ARSVGEEVE
-439 NELVEEGYD
+439 
-448 LSDYTWDE
+448 
-456 MYEFYLDESGLSQ
+456 
-469 DTIRSARTKRQA
+469 
-481 RIDADVEAG
+481 
-490 RHGAAGKGMDKL
+490 
-502 DRTKRQLSINKPRW
+502 
-516 PGDSGR
+516 
-522 STRPG
+522 
-527 ESGVNKEEVEISEK
+527 ISEK

-594 DQPTLAD
+594 DQPTPAD

-612 KKQQMQNMKAIQKKK
+612 KKQQMQNMKAIQRKR
-627 EQLERQKLRL
+627 EQLERQKLKL

-643 PMHSNSY
+643 PMHSDSY

-779 TSAQR
+779 TPAQR

-861 DEARRSEKEGKG
+861 DELTRFEKEKGKDFRTGKPSTPGGTWKNDPVMRHMNKVMG
-873 SPEFQLSYPG
+873 SARMGVQPRGKKKEPG
-883 RKVQKERGDKGGRH
+883 KKPPAAGEVGSGVSSPAQKVQGRRAAAERAREFV
-897 WQSGGEGGSTTERG
+897 QNTRG
-911 RKKSDQYSQTQ
+911 T
-922 RLRRLS
+922 
-928 NYPEKPGKYSEMQRT
+928 
-943 KRGGD
+943 
-948 IGSRFD
+948 

>member
-20 PQLGKPGAAKPTSSS
+20 PQLGKTGAAKPTSSS

-102 VSEEVDGEKLYSV
+102 VSEEVDGEKLYSI
-115 VIRYKNGTTYRKRTS
+115 VIRYKNGTTYRKRAS

-155 LAKKDYDGDGKDTRG
+155 LAKKDYDGDGKIESPSKEHAGAVHNAIQRATGGTPDGKDTRG

-205 TQITDKKVKNKIV
+205 TQIKEKKVKNKIV

-427 ARSVGEEVELWV
+427 ARSVGEEVE
-439 NELVEEGYD
+439 
-448 LSDYTWDE
+448 
-456 MYEFYLDESGLSQ
+456 
-469 DTIRSARTKRQA
+469 
-481 RIDADVEAG
+481 
-490 RHGAAGKGMDKL
+490 
-502 DRTKRQLSINKPRW
+502 
-516 PGDSGR
+516 
-522 STRPG
+522 
-527 ESGVNKEEVEISEK
+527 ISEK

-594 DQPTLAD
+594 DQPTPAD

-779 TSAQR
+779 TPAQR

>member
-20 PQLGKPGAAKPTSSS
+20 PQLGKTGAAKPTSSS

-80 HGAAVVKTAKEKLG
+80 HGAAVIKTAKEKLG

-115 VIRYKNGTTYRKRTS
+115 VIKYKNGTTYRKRTS
-130 RSEINRLRSN
+130 RSEINKLRSN

-155 LAKKDYDGDGKDTRG
+155 LAKKDYDGDGKVESPSKEHAGAVHNAIQRKKGGVPDGQDTRG
-170 KTSKKK
+170 KTTKKK

-205 TQITDKKVKNKIV
+205 AQIKEKKVKNKIV

-225 ETHIQNLGGE
+225 ETNIQNLGGE

-348 AAVRGAKSAVK
+348 AAVRGAKSAAK
-359 EFGSGYEKGRKR
+359 EFGSAYEKGRKR
-371 SSDTESSDS
+371 SSDSESSDS

-427 ARSVGEEVELWV
+427 ARSVG
-439 NELVEEGYD
+439 
-448 LSDYTWDE
+448 
-456 MYEFYLDESGLSQ
+456 
-469 DTIRSARTKRQA
+469 
-481 RIDADVEAG
+481 
-490 RHGAAGKGMDKL
+490 
-502 DRTKRQLSINKPRW
+502 
-516 PGDSGR
+516 
-522 STRPG
+522 
-527 ESGVNKEEVEISEK
+527 EEVEISEK

-594 DQPTLAD
+594 DQPTPAD
-601 DKVRDTQNDAI
+601 DKVREKQNAAI
-612 KKQQMQNMKAIQKKK
+612 KKQQMQNMKTIQRKR
-627 EQLERQKLRL
+627 EQLERQKLKL

-643 PMHSNSY
+643 PMHSDSY
-650 EPEGELIGEGRKSNR
+650 EPE
-665 RPDRLSPSKG
+665 
-675 KNYADRQIQSISWHD
+675 
-690 KATRG
+690 
-695 KFIPGMTTNSYE
+695 
-707 PDGKLVDEG
+707 GKLVDEG

-779 TSAQR
+779 TPAQR

-833 KPGQKKDTLA
+833 KPRQKKDTLA

-861 DEARRSEKEGKG
+861 DELTRFEKEKGKDFRTGKSSTPGGTWKNDPVMRHMNKVMG
-873 SPEFQLSYPG
+873 SARMGVQPRGKKKEPG
-883 RKVQKERGDKGGRH
+883 KKPPAAGEVGSGVSSPAQKVQGRRAAAERAREFV
-897 WQSGGEGGSTTERG
+897 QNTRG
-911 RKKSDQYSQTQ
+911 T
-922 RLRRLS
+922 
-928 NYPEKPGKYSEMQRT
+928 
-943 KRGGD
+943 
-948 IGSRFD
+948 

>member
-80 HGAAVVKTAKEKLG
+80 YGAAVVKTAKEKLG

-102 VSEEVDGEKLYSV
+102 VSEEVDGEKLYSI
-115 VIRYKNGTTYRKRTS
+115 VIRYKNGTTYRKRAS

-155 LAKKDYDGDGKDTRG
+155 LAKKDYDGDGKIESPSKEHAGAVHNAIQRATGGTPDGKDTRG

-205 TQITDKKVKNKIV
+205 TQIKEKKVKNKIV

-427 ARSVGEEVELWV
+427 ARSVGEEVE
-439 NELVEEGYD
+439 
-448 LSDYTWDE
+448 
-456 MYEFYLDESGLSQ
+456 
-469 DTIRSARTKRQA
+469 
-481 RIDADVEAG
+481 
-490 RHGAAGKGMDKL
+490 
-502 DRTKRQLSINKPRW
+502 
-516 PGDSGR
+516 
-522 STRPG
+522 
-527 ESGVNKEEVEISEK
+527 ISEK

-594 DQPTLAD
+594 DQPTPAD

-779 TSAQR
+779 TPAQR

-861 DEARRSEKEGKG
+861 DELTRFEKEKGKDFRTGKPSTPGGTWKNDPVMRHMNKVMG
-873 SPEFQLSYPG
+873 SARMGVQPRGKKKEPG
-883 RKVQKERGDKGGRH
+883 KKPPAAGEAGSGVSSPAQKVQGRRAAAERARKFVQD
-897 WQSGGEGGSTTERG
+897 TRG
-911 RKKSDQYSQTQ
+911 T
-922 RLRRLS
+922 
-928 NYPEKPGKYSEMQRT
+928 
-943 KRGGD
+943 
-948 IGSRFD
+948 